1 MIVVNLFDLNDFL
14 RPISR
19 SNFYDQTHFLILVS
33 FFKTNPVKKTKIK
46 DFRSHFYVLPLQNFS
61 ADPTFYNPGG
71 SSLIF
76 SDWAPLKFLR
86 QALFYFI
93 LSHLVTAIKIRYFI
107 KNQNR
112 GNTFKKG
119 SVSGCDLFYTTK

>member
-46 DFRSHFYVLPLQNFS
+46 DFRSHFYVLTLQNFS
-61 ADPTFYNPGG
+61 AETTFYNPGG

-76 SDWAPLKFLR
+76 SDWAP
-86 QALFYFI
+86 
-93 LSHLVTAIKIRYFI
+93 S
-107 KNQNR
+107 
-112 GNTFKKG
+112 
-119 SVSGCDLFYTTK
+119 